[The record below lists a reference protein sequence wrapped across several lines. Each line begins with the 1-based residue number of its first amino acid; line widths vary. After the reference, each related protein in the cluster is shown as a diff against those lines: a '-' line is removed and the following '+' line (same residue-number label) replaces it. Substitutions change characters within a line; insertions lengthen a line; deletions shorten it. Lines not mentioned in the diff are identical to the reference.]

1 MANSRPERHRV
12 GTLWTRLSS
21 GHCCDIMVLYLTY
34 LTGGRFHAFTSLV
47 QISDFSTCYSRAA
60 LGLIALHA
68 QTICDHWVRR
78 LVQGNLRF
86 TMHSCAQTFLSPWAG
101 LNRDARCLVPVMVSF
116 SSTSLS
122 AALQLTR

>member
-1 MANSRPERHRV
+1 M
-12 GTLWTRLSS
+12 WTRLSS
-21 GHCCDIMVLYLTY
+21 GHYCDVTVIYITY
-34 LTGGRFHAFTSLV
+34 PTGVRFHAFTSLV
-47 QISDFSTCYSRAA
+47 QISDFSTCYSRHT
-60 LGLIALHA
+60 LGLIALNA
-68 QTICDHWVRR
+68 RTICGHWVRR

-86 TMHSCAQTFLSPWAG
+86 TMHSCAQTFLSPCAG